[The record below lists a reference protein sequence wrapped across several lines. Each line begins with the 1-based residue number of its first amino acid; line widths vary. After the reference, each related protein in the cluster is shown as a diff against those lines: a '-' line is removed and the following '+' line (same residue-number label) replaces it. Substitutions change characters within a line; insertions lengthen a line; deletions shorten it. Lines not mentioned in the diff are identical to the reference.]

1 MNLDQGFNL
10 GFRLLSLRCMRHI
23 VRLAL
28 LAGVVSGG
36 AQAVSAQSFEDELE
50 RVLSEHPRIR
60 AAEQSLRAAEEGIDG
75 ARAAFLPRVTF
86 SGDTGYEH
94 IDSPDR
100 RSIQGEPSSL
110 PRQKGTLTATQNL
123 FSGFQNSAAFDVSRL
138 EANRAAL
145 VLERT
150 RQELT
155 RDAIN
160 AHNDVIRDSQLVQL
174 ATLSESTISRQLNL
188 EDERVQRGSGIAV
201 DVLLAKTRLQLAKE
215 RLVTFEG
222 SLERSITRFEQVF
235 GSSPAVVGL
244 AAVEIPPSAV
254 PRTLPEIRDS
264 GRKENLDLKVAENRT
279 TVADERETIAE
290 SNFYPTVDLVGS
302 ANYEDNVNTN
312 RGIRRDYAL
321 LLRVNWELFSGF
333 RTQSAASGAA
343 FAKNAARA
351 SEADTRRRVEQDI
364 GLAWE
369 ALKTALE
376 RSELLL
382 NAAALSRELFEA
394 RRRLRAAGQE
404 TALNV
409 LDAETEVFNARIN
422 QIRAEFDARRARTQ
436 LLFSMG
442 QLTPVHLF
450 AAAPGAL
457 SGEEGPVDP
466 ETGDV
471 AGR

>member
-1 MNLDQGFNL
+1 MGFC
-10 GFRLLSLRCMRHI
+10 RLSLRCMRPV

-28 LAGVVSGG
+28 LAGFVCGG
-36 AQAVSAQSFEDELE
+36 AQAVVAQSFEEELE

-60 AAEQSLRAAEEGIDG
+60 AAEQSLRASEEGIDQ
-75 ARAAFLPRVTF
+75 ARAAFLPTVTF
-86 SGDTGYEH
+86 SGDTGYEY

-100 RSIQGEPSSL
+100 RETQGEASSL

-123 FSGFQNSAAFDVSRL
+123 FSGFANSAAYDVSQL
-138 EANRAAL
+138 DAYRAAL

-160 AHNDVIRDSQLVQL
+160 AHNDVVRDAQLVQL
-174 ATLSESTISRQLNL
+174 STLSENIIARQLNL

-215 RLVTFEG
+215 RRVAFEG
-222 SLERSITRFEQVF
+222 NLERAITRYEQVF
-235 GSSPAVVGL
+235 GSSPAVAGL
-244 AAVEIPPSAV
+244 AAVEIPPSSL
-254 PRTLPEIRDS
+254 PQTLPEIRES

-279 TVADERETIAE
+279 NIADERETIAE
-290 SNFYPTVDLVGS
+290 SGFYPTVNLVGS
-302 ANYEDNVNTN
+302 GNYEDNVNTN
-312 RGIRRDYAL
+312 RGIRRDYSL

-351 SEADTRRRVEQDI
+351 NEADTRRRVEQDI

-369 ALKTALE
+369 ALRTALE
-376 RSELLL
+376 RSELLR
-382 NAAALSRELFEA
+382 NASVLSRELFEA
-394 RRRLRAAGQE
+394 RRRLRQAGQE

-422 QIRAEFDARRARTQ
+422 QLRAEFDARRARTQ

-442 QLTPVHLF
+442 QLTPAHLF
-450 AAAPGAL
+450 EVAQT
-457 SGEEGPVDP
+457 GETGRAGDADP
-466 ETGDV
+466 ETGNV

>member
-1 MNLDQGFNL
+1 
-10 GFRLLSLRCMRHI
+10 MRPV

-28 LAGVVSGG
+28 LAGVVCGG
-36 AQAVSAQSFEDELE
+36 AQAVAAQSFEDELE
-50 RVLSEHPRIR
+50 RVLSQHPRLR
-60 AAEQSLRAAEEGIDG
+60 AAEQSLRASEEGIDA
-75 ARAAFLPRVTF
+75 ARAAFLPTVTF
-86 SGDTGYEH
+86 SGDAGYEYV
-94 IDSPDR
+94 DSPDR
-100 RSIQGEPSSL
+100 RETQGEPSSL

-123 FSGFQNSAAFDVSRL
+123 FSGFANSSAFDVSRL
-138 EANRAAL
+138 DVSRAAL

-160 AHNDVIRDSQLVQL
+160 AHNDIVRDSQLVQL
-174 ATLSESTISRQLNL
+174 STLSENIIARQLNL

-201 DVLLAKTRLQLAKE
+201 DVLLAKMRLQLAKE
-215 RLVTFEG
+215 RRVAFEG
-222 SLERSITRFEQVF
+222 NLERALTRYEQVF

-254 PRTLPEIRDS
+254 PRTLPEIQES

-279 TVADERETIAE
+279 NVADERETIAE
-290 SNFYPTVDLVGS
+290 SNFYPSVNLVGS

-312 RGIRRDYAL
+312 RGVRRDYAL

-351 SEADTRRRVEQDI
+351 SEADTRRQVEQDI

-376 RSELLL
+376 RSDLLL
-382 NAAALSRELFEA
+382 NASALSRELFEA
-394 RRRLRAAGQE
+394 RRRLRQAGQE

-422 QIRAEFDARRARTQ
+422 QLRAEFDAHRARTQ

-442 QLTPVHLF
+442 QLTPAHLF
-450 AAAPGAL
+450 GAAPKDESAL
-457 SGEEGPVDP
+457 GKNTDP